1 MIIKKVKGNTYCI
14 DTGMTYIPFYK
25 INDREI
31 IMLDSGLA
39 GEETKGIEKLLEV
52 HSLKLVA
59 IICSHA
65 HVDHVGNNMYFK
77 KKYNCIIAMPEYEA
91 FICSSIDNL
100 KFYYGYQT
108 LSDIKENFG
117 NMVCKTDI
125 IISGNQEY
133 IYIYGIKFKIIPTP
147 GHSPAHICIVT
158 PDNVIYLGDSII
170 SYEVMEGAKLPYTYT
185 ISKDLK
191 SKGKIYNFKYEKY
204 IVAHKGIYNN
214 VMKLVED
221 NINFYRNIAA
231 KIYNVIDGSITMED
245 IVKNTIK
252 NFHISISGICK
263 YIIMERIVR
272 SYIEY
277 LDEMKMIKL
286 NIEDGLIKYS
296 KIL

>member
-1 MIIKKVKGNTYCI
+1 MIIKRIRGNTYCI

-25 INDREI
+25 IDDREI

-39 GEETKGIEKLLEV
+39 GEETKEIEKFLELY
-52 HSLKLVA
+52 SLKLAA

-77 KKYNCIIAMPEYEA
+77 KKYNCIIAMPEFEA
-91 FICSSIDNL
+91 FVCSSIDNL

-117 NMVCKTDI
+117 DMVCKTDI
-125 IISGNQEY
+125 MILDNQEY
-133 IYIYGIKFKIIPTP
+133 IYIYGVKFKIISTP

-158 PDNVIYLGDSII
+158 PDDVVYLGDSLI
-170 SYEVMEGAKLPYTYT
+170 SYEVMERAKLPYTYT

-191 SKGKIYNFKYEKY
+191 SKGKLYKFKYDKY
-204 IVAHKGIYNN
+204 IVAHKGIYSNIT
-214 VMKLVED
+214 KLVED

-231 KIYNVIDGSITMED
+231 KIYNIIDGNITMEN
-245 IVKNTIK
+245 IVKNAIE
-252 NFHISISGICK
+252 NFHISISGVCK

-296 KIL
+296 KII